1 MSGIFPLL
9 LLASSTSLLW
19 AESDRRT
26 LPPVFAISRNTTAT
40 LDVDLFFSLFFV
52 FLNEDVQETSSDY
65 TIFAPAGLTTG
76 EAARWLSEETLTEEL
91 LLNHI
96 VVGAHLRPELV
107 ATSDEGPWSTLG
119 GKEVDVAIDEQGEF
133 RVNGVRV
140 LAWTNEGPA
149 LIVVL
154 EDYLFKERSEEK
166 NQTAT
171 EVLERLEQVQTAK
184 ESPKAVQEKEEFP
197 QAKPRKASQRNCTK
211 VFKLTFF
218 HCFLYDY
225 NPQVGNTKG
234 RLSIFRDVTVC
245 TETLTASPGR
255 RLDGR
260 LGLLDQV
267 ASVAA
272 GLEADL
278 GPTVQQFLTFAKEV
292 GMEEQLSGKEEWTV
306 LVPVDSAWMR
316 WMPIDWGFNPFLDVS
331 FLNQTMRGLFIEGQ
345 VDLKDA
351 GSSWINLGGT
361 HLTVKNKGENDFI
374 GDDLVLGWTQLDGG
388 RLVLLDSVP
397 GVTADVVDKLEQA
410 NPHLVSLPPLPPVA
424 PPEDWLPVDQPT
436 PMSSLLSVLDAIP
449 ATSAMADFMR
459 ATPALSLH
467 FGRGHNLTLLVPTDE
482 AFLSF
487 CAEEEQPCANLAEQP
502 DLRLAL
508 LLNHLLL
515 GTNLPNASIF
525 TTLGGTEMTVTIT
538 GKGY

>member
-1 MSGIFPLL
+1 
-9 LLASSTSLLW
+9 
-19 AESDRRT
+19 
-26 LPPVFAISRNTTAT
+26 
-40 LDVDLFFSLFFV
+40 
-52 FLNEDVQETSSDY
+52 
-65 TIFAPAGLTTG
+65 
-76 EAARWLSEETLTEEL
+76 
-91 LLNHI
+91 
-96 VVGAHLRPELV
+96 
-107 ATSDEGPWSTLG
+107 
-119 GKEVDVAIDEQGEF
+119 
-133 RVNGVRV
+133 
-140 LAWTNEGPA
+140 
-149 LIVVL
+149 
-154 EDYLFKERSEEK
+154 
-166 NQTAT
+166 
-171 EVLERLEQVQTAK
+171 
-184 ESPKAVQEKEEFP
+184 
-197 QAKPRKASQRNCTK
+197 
-211 VFKLTFF
+211 
-218 HCFLYDY
+218 
-225 NPQVGNTKG
+225 
-234 RLSIFRDVTVC
+234 
-245 TETLTASPGR
+245 
-255 RLDGR
+255 
-260 LGLLDQV
+260 
-267 ASVAA
+267 
-272 GLEADL
+272 
-278 GPTVQQFLTFAKEV
+278 
-292 GMEEQLSGKEEWTV
+292 MEEQLSGKEEWTV

-361 HLTVKNKGENDFI
+361 RLTVKSKGENDFI